1 MWSITVSNNEM
12 PIGSLDVN
20 VGASLDRLQIKAD
33 NIIGALMKIDGRK
46 KYGKLFVFW
55 FFCFGL
61 PFLFADFV
69 FSFLS
74 EQQKINLRSKTNL
87 SQKLYIVDQTGAD
100 ASSIVSIESVAVK
113 FGDSVVESSFVA
125 NNNNNDDDGDDEIN
139 DETIRRLQSFGEL
152 TVSVKKEIYQKKFVF
167 VFCLIVEFNRVL
179 VCW

>member
-1 MWSITVSNNEM
+1 M

-69 FSFLS
+69 FFFSLWTT
-74 EQQKINLRSKTNL
+74 KDNLRLKTNL

-100 ASSIVSIESVAVK
+100 ASSIVSIERVTLK

-125 NNNNNDDDGDDEIN
+125 NNNNNNNNNNDDDEIN

-152 TVSVKKEIYQKKFVF
+152 TVSVKKEIYQKKKF
-167 VFCLIVEFNRVL
+167 VFCFLFDRRVQ
-179 VCW
+179 

>member
-1 MWSITVSNNEM
+1 M
-12 PIGSLDVN
+12 
-20 VGASLDRLQIKAD
+20 
-33 NIIGALMKIDGRK
+33 
-46 KYGKLFVFW
+46 
-55 FFCFGL
+55 
-61 PFLFADFV
+61 
-69 FSFLS
+69 
-74 EQQKINLRSKTNL
+74 KTNL

-100 ASSIVSIESVAVK
+100 ASSIVSIERVTLK

-125 NNNNNDDDGDDEIN
+125 NNNNNNNNDDDDDDEIN